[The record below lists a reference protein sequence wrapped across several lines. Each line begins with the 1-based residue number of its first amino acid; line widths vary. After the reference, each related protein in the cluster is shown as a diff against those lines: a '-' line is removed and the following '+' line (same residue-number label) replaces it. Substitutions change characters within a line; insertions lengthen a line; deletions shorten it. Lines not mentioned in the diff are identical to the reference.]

1 MPEKL
6 REKLKHSKTF
16 ITSDL
21 NIVRYLG
28 GEGISPYNI
37 EPSKK
42 HNNINMYFYGN
53 SSMLRACLYHYYDRY
68 RWNPWKYSVFY
79 FPTKKCGTFPKIEE
93 ISHKKMLQSK
103 TI

>member
-37 EPSKK
+37 
-42 HNNINMYFYGN
+42 
-53 SSMLRACLYHYYDRY
+53 
-68 RWNPWKYSVFY
+68 
-79 FPTKKCGTFPKIEE
+79 
-93 ISHKKMLQSK
+93 
-103 TI
+103 